1 MVGSH
6 LPSTISFF
14 NPCGTHSVG
23 IVVAKMRIRIPN
35 LEPRLIDRYILR
47 KYLKTFFMALALI
60 IVIVITFDVS
70 EKLDDF
76 LENHAPIRAIIFQ
89 YYFNFIPGFVS
100 LYSALFI
107 FIAVIFFTSKMA
119 GNTEI
124 IAILGS
130 GISYRRMLRP
140 FLHGSI
146 IVALLV
152 FLFSNFIIPVSNRKL
167 LEFDKQYIHTR
178 RDNYFNNIH
187 FQSEPGHQLFADSY
201 NVDEMRSYKL
211 HKDVYNDSGALVE
224 RFSAEYA
231 IYDTASG
238 LWACQNYYHRTIDG
252 MHETLEHVNFKQ
264 VDLGILPK
272 DFQHAQEHIEV
283 MNSIQ
288 LIQYIQRERIRGS
301 SAIITALIELY
312 QRILN
317 PLAIIIMTY
326 MGVAVSSRKTRGGI
340 GVHLAIGISLAFSFI
355 VFMRACVVFS
365 TNGNLPPFLSI
376 LLPQALYA
384 VIAGYLVKQAPK

>member
-1 MVGSH
+1 MR
-6 LPSTISFF
+6 LPHIET
-14 NPCGTHSVG
+14 
-23 IVVAKMRIRIPN
+23 
-35 LEPRLIDRYILR
+35 RLIDRYILG

-76 LENHAPIRAIIFQ
+76 LENHAPLRAIIFQ
-89 YYFNFIPGFVS
+89 HYFNFIPGFVS

-107 FIAVIFFTSKMA
+107 FISVIFFTSKMA

-146 IVALLV
+146 MVALIV
-152 FLFSNFIIPVSNRKL
+152 FIFSNFVIPVSNRKL

-178 RDNYFNNIH
+178 RDNYFTNIH
-187 FQSEPGHQLFADSY
+187 FQSEPGHQLFAESY
-201 NVDEMRSYKL
+201 NVDEKRSYKL
-211 HKDVYNDSGALVE
+211 HKDIYNDKGALVE
-224 RFSAEYA
+224 RHIAEIA
-231 IYDTASG
+231 TFDSVNG
-238 LWACQNYYHRTIDG
+238 LWTCHNYYHRTLDG
-252 MHETLEHVNFKQ
+252 LNEHLEHVAVKQ
-264 VDLGILPK
+264 VDLGIQPE
-272 DFQHAQEHIEV
+272 DFSHAVENIEV

-288 LIQYIQRERIRGS
+288 LFRYIQREKLHGS
-301 SAIITALIELY
+301 TAIITALIELY
-312 QRILN
+312 QRLLN

-326 MGVAVSSRKTRGGI
+326 MGVAVSSRKSRGGI

-365 TNGNLPPFLSI
+365 TNSNLPPFLSI

-384 VIAGYLVKQAPK
+384 LIAFFMVKKAPK